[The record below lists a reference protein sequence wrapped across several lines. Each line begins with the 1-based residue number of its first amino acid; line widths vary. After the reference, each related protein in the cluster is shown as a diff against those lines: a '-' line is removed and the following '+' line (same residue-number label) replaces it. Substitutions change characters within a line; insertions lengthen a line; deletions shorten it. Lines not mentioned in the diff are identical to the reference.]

1 MKVVLKHD
9 PTGKLQKKWKCGKKY
24 SALTVILTFGEFT
37 GPILCLEKKSI
48 LSFSWFASV
57 VYYILDIFAPFLN
70 VAKFLCEGIV

>member
-1 MKVVLKHD
+1 M
-9 PTGKLQKKWKCGKKY
+9 
-24 SALTVILTFGEFT
+24 LTVILTFGEFT

-70 VAKFLCEGIV
+70 VAKFLCEGVV